1 MGFQSNI
8 NSVINSI
15 GVASRAN
22 DIRNLKNTPNEVQTK
37 PIGQIKNAPNEVQTK
52 PIGQIKNIE
61 PQKVQKI
68 LVEKIQNNNK
78 ARELYLQRVARI
90 GQAREAKLKKQIEAL
105 KVVGGKQ

>member
-37 PIGQIKNAPNEVQTK
+37 PV
-52 PIGQIKNIE
+52 GQIKNIE

-68 LVEKIQNNNK
+68 LTEKVENNNK

-105 KVVGGKQ
+105 KVVGGKE

>member
-37 PIGQIKNAPNEVQTK
+37 PVGQIKNV
-52 PIGQIKNIE
+52 E

-68 LVEKIQNNNK
+68 LTEKVENNNK
-78 ARELYLQRVARI
+78 ARELYLQRVNRI
-90 GQAREAKLKKQIEAL
+90 GKAREAKLKKQIEAL
-105 KVVGGKQ
+105 KVAGGKE

>member
-22 DIRNLKNTPNEVQTK
+22 DIRNLGNTPNEVQTN
-37 PIGQIKNAPNEVQTK
+37 PIGQL
-52 PIGQIKNIE
+52 KNIE
-61 PQKVQKI
+61 PQQVQKI
-68 LVEKIQNNNK
+68 LVEKIKNNNK
-78 ARELYLQRVARI
+78 AKELYLQRVARI

>member
-37 PIGQIKNAPNEVQTK
+37 PIGQIKN
-52 PIGQIKNIE
+52 IE

-68 LVEKIQNNNK
+68 LVEKVENNNK

-105 KVVGGKQ
+105 KVVGGNQ

>member
-37 PIGQIKNAPNEVQTK
+37 PIGQIKN
-52 PIGQIKNIE
+52 IE

-68 LVEKIQNNNK
+68 LVEKVENNNK

>member
-22 DIRNLKNTPNEVQTK
+22 DIRNLKNN
-37 PIGQIKNAPNEVQTK
+37 PNEVQTK

-68 LVEKIQNNNK
+68 LVEKVENNNK
-78 ARELYLQRVARI
+78 AKELYLQRVARI
-90 GQAREAKLKKQIEAL
+90 GKARETKLKNQIKKLEI
-105 KVVGGKQ
+105 GGKQ

>member
-22 DIRNLKNTPNEVQTK
+22 DIRNLKNT
-37 PIGQIKNAPNEVQTK
+37 PNEVQTK